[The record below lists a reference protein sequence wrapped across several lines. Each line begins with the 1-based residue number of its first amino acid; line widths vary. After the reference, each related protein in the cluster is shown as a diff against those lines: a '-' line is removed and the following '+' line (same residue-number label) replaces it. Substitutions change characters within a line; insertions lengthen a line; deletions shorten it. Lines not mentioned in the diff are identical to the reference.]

1 MSACT
6 SPTADVVF
14 VVDGSGSIGS
24 SNFREVKSFIGSV
37 VDAFDI
43 SSTKVRVALIQ
54 FSNNA
59 VVEFNLRRYS
69 NKRSVKAAVAGLPYN
84 GGGKQTR
91 VLLKQLNTVITRID
105 ATATLMAA
113 IRSYDLMALY
123 K

>member
-1 MSACT
+1 
-6 SPTADVVF
+6 
-14 VVDGSGSIGS
+14 
-24 SNFREVKSFIGSV
+24 